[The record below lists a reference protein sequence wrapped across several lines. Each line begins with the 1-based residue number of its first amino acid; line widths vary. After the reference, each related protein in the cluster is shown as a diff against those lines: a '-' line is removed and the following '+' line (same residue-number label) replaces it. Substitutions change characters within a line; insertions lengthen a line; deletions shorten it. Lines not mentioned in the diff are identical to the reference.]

1 MDVTVGT
8 SRDRYNFREP
18 VTKREIKAIAA
29 DPRAKVVQTAEPARP
44 DTWRLLDK
52 LLLARRPD
60 IQIRLFGVITTPV
73 ILDSLRTCQRPPLCR
88 RLPARPCHRPRPP
101 RGASVFT
108 RVTFDRHVA
117 ADRPRLSRVDCS
129 LSEVTLA
136 SRHQV
141 EATWPRSAL
150 PLQKKQLE
158 TVYLEGQQKDIE
170 VLSGLAE
177 LRDVTLRSISTQGL
191 DYLKPLRKMWSL
203 DLKLGGIRDLSAIA
217 GMEAISY
224 FEAWQV
230 SRLSDVGVIS
240 ELPGLQSLFSQ
251 LLANVRLLPPL
262 SGLRKLRRIVLMNMK
277 CLHDLTPLELAPALE
292 EFALI
297 EASDSQPSELD
308 PALRN
313 PALQRALAGFGSA
326 KKNRLFERM
335 REQAGLEVFN
345 YGAPFKYEGLGA

>member
-8 SRDRYNFREP
+8 STDRYNFREP

-29 DPRAKVVQTAEPARP
+29 DSRVKFVQTAEPARP
-44 DTWRLLDK
+44 DTWRLLNE

-60 IQIRLFGVITTPV
+60 IQIRLFGCYHDSCDLGFVAHLSNVRHFAADCLHGPV
-73 ILDSLRTCQRPPLCR
+73 TGLEHLERLPSSLESLSIGMWQLTDFGFLESIAPSLR
-88 RLPARPCHRPRPP
+88 
-101 RGASVFT
+101 
-108 RVTFDRHVA
+108 
-117 ADRPRLSRVDCS
+117 S
-129 LSEVTLA
+129 LSLHATKSKRPSLA
-136 SRHQV
+136 
-141 EATWPRSAL
+141 
-150 PLQKKQLE
+150 PLARFKQLE

-224 FEAWQV
+224 FETWQV
-230 SRLSDVGVIS
+230 SRLSDASVIS
-240 ELPGLQSLFSQ
+240 ELPGLQSLFLQS
-251 LLANVRLLPPL
+251 LANVRSLPPL
-262 SGLRKLRRIVLMNMK
+262 LGLRKLRRVVLMNMK
-277 CLHDLTPLELAPALE
+277 GLHDLTPLELAPSLE

-297 EASDSQPSELD
+297 EASGSQPSELE
-308 PALRN
+308 PVLRN
-313 PALQRALAGFGSA
+313 PALERALAGFGSA
-326 KKNRLFERM
+326 KKNRLFESM
-335 REQAGLEVFN
+335 REKAGVGVFN